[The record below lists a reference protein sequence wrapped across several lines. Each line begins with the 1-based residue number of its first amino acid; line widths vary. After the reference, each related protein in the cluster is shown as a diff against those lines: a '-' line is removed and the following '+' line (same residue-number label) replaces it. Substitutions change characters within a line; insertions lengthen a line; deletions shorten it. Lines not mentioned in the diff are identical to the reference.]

1 MLPLISASTLFGS
14 FRNLNSNFLSE
25 DYFENFDIYIL
36 MSDKWLLIVQNSE
49 EENRIIRLDTIRNEH
64 QPRNEL
70 ESFVLNYHRRS
81 NFTVKEIKLDRC
93 NVIASWFRSSSVNH
107 TSRVL
112 EFVSRSY
119 AWSADRRGGRIRA
132 ENVGVV
138 GRPSVAQTWHARA
151 DHRPEWS
158 LFSQPLRARARFHET
173 SSLLDLRQSRM
184 RIERSERRC
193 WIGEMELYY
202 VWRIR
207 TENLR
212 WKFLFLFIFSLQD
225 RKISPTVSLVR
236 YISDTPTACSNS

>member
-36 MSDKWLLIVQNSE
+36 MSDKWVLIVQNSE

-64 QPRNEL
+64 RQPRNEL

-173 SSLLDLRQSRM
+173 SSLLDLRESRM
-184 RIERSERRC
+184 RIERSER
-193 WIGEMELYY
+193 GDLESE
-202 VWRIR
+202 
-207 TENLR
+207 R
-212 WKFLFLFIFSLQD
+212 WNYITFGGFERKICDGNFYFCSFFPFEIVKSLQLF
-225 RKISPTVSLVR
+225 P
-236 YISDTPTACSNS
+236 

>member
-1 MLPLISASTLFGS
+1 
-14 FRNLNSNFLSE
+14 
-25 DYFENFDIYIL
+25 
-36 MSDKWLLIVQNSE
+36 MSDKWVLIVQNSE

-64 QPRNEL
+64 RQPRNEL

-93 NVIASWFRSSSVNH
+93 DVIASWFRSSSVNH

-184 RIERSERRC
+184 RIERSERRS

-212 WKFLFLFIFSLQD
+212 WKFLFLFIFSLRD